1 MANICF
7 NDITMVG
14 DKAILQRLHD
24 DIERCLNDNE
34 GSVYRYG
41 NELYPGSN
49 YEGWF
54 DDVGEVTKANE
65 EEYFLRFTVDTK
77 WTPAM
82 DFFIRLAKDKGLRLY
97 YTAEEP
103 GCELYQSNDVNGEF
117 YDERYVL
124 YCRECEITY
133 YSSKEDLVD
142 GLAFLLKRRGCK
154 AFNKECAME
163 CSIKELEK
171 IGRIFLV
178 DGTDTWFDIG
188 EFEIVPTEEER

>member
-1 MANICF
+1 MANICIS
-7 NDITMVG
+7 DITMVG
-14 DKAILQRLHD
+14 DKALLQRLHD
-24 DIERCLNDNE
+24 DIERYLDENE

-54 DDVGEVTKANE
+54 CDVGEVNKANE
-65 EEYFLRFTVDTK
+65 GEYFLRFAVETK
-77 WTPAM
+77 WNPAM
-82 DFFIRLAKDKGLRLY
+82 DFFARLAKDKGLKLY

-103 GCELYQSNDVNGEF
+103 GCELYQTNDVNGEF

-133 YSSKEDLVD
+133 YNSKEDLVD
-142 GLAFLLKRRGCK
+142 GLAFLFKRRGYK
-154 AFNKECAME
+154 VFNKESAME
-163 CSIKELEK
+163 CSIKELER

-178 DGTDTWFDIG
+178 DGTNTWFDIG
-188 EFEIVPTEEER
+188 EFEIVPAGEQ